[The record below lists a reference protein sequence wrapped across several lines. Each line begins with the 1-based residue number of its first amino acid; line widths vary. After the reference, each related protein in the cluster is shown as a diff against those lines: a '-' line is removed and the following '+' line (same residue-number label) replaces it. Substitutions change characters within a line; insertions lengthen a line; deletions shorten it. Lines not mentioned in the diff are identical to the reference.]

1 MRKFMKKKVL
11 LLCICICACLIVCQ
25 RIASKQGVF
34 QEEISFLEKYHD
46 FFEKENAQRAALIH
60 LDDDLIPELL
70 ILKNGEY
77 RLYTFEDSQVKAIT
91 MPNAEVKAKAY
102 GQQHNFEE
110 AEYQTF
116 YWFEYVPYQ
125 GLIRVHGGDDER
137 NDQYLKYSDGSLS
150 VELEVKTT
158 GTIGRTAWHTYDRE
172 GGIPNEEFLSQIS
185 IQGYDNLIPCGYL
198 YDDIETAY
206 ENMDA
211 TSDTRQMLEDFVSG
225 KINALDHVEG
235 ESDIPENGFVMISY
249 EDYFEYMTAGDEAWI
264 EAINVEYIDFDNDG
278 EDELFIKGYAG
289 SCIYFDV
296 IGNTVYRVLETSST
310 TDMSHVAEFQG
321 KRVIARTDL
330 GHIEREYYRI
340 MEFDPCCCLIDW
352 FVLSASYE
360 GTTYTEEDEFSYRN
374 REISMYEFEELLD
387 SIQLP

>member
-1 MRKFMKKKVL
+1 MKKKVL
-11 LLCICICACLIVCQ
+11 LLCICICACLIACQ
-25 RIASKQGVF
+25 RVVPKKDVF
-34 QEEISFLEKYHD
+34 QKEISFLEKYHD
-46 FFEKENAQRAALIH
+46 FFEKENAQRVAFIY
-60 LDDDLIPELL
+60 LDDDPIPELL

-77 RLYTFEDSQVKAIT
+77 RLYTFEDSQVKAIA
-91 MPNAEVKAKAY
+91 MPNAEVKANAY

-125 GLIRVHGGDDER
+125 GLIRVHGGDEER

-150 VELEVKTT
+150 VELEVKTI

-172 GGIPNEEFLSQIS
+172 GEIPNEEFLSQIS
-185 IQGYDNLIPCGYL
+185 VLGYDNLIPCGYL
-198 YDDIETAY
+198 YDDIDTAY
-206 ENMDA
+206 ENMGA

-249 EDYFEYMTAGDEAWI
+249 EDYFEYMTVGDEAWI

-278 EDELFIKGYAG
+278 EEELFIKGYAG

-296 IGNTVYRVLETSST
+296 IGDTVYRVLETSST
-310 TDMSHVAEFQG
+310 TDVSHVAEFQG

-330 GHIEREYYRI
+330 GHMEREYYRI

-360 GTTYTEEDEFSYRN
+360 GTMYTEEDEFSYRD
-374 REISMYEFEELLD
+374 REISMYEFEELVD
-387 SIQLP
+387 SIRLL

>member
-1 MRKFMKKKVL
+1 MKRKIL
-11 LLCICICACLIVCQ
+11 LLCICICVCFNACQ
-25 RIASKQGVF
+25 RVVPEQDVSQK
-34 QEEISFLEKYHD
+34 ETSFLDKYHG
-46 FFEKENAQRAALIH
+46 FFEKENAQRAALIY

-77 RLYTFEDSQVKAIT
+77 RLYTFEDSQVKAIA
-91 MPNAEVKAKAY
+91 MPNAEVKANAY

-110 AEYQTF
+110 AEYKTF

-125 GLIRVHGGDDER
+125 GLIRVHGGDEET

-150 VELEVKTT
+150 IELEVKTI
-158 GTIGRTAWHTYDRE
+158 GTIWRTAWHTYDRE
-172 GGIPNEEFLSQIS
+172 GEIPNEEFLNQIPVL
-185 IQGYDNLIPCGYL
+185 GYDKLIPCSYL

-206 ENMDA
+206 ENMGA
-211 TSDTRQMLEDFVSG
+211 TSDTRQVLEDFVSG
-225 KINALDHVEG
+225 KINALDHVER
-235 ESDIPENGFVMISY
+235 ESDIPENSFVMISY
-249 EDYFEYMTAGDEAWI
+249 EDYLEYMTAGDEVWI
-264 EAINVEYIDFDNDG
+264 DATRVAYIDFDNDG

-296 IGNTVYRVLETSST
+296 VGDTVYKVLETNGTADRSN
-310 TDMSHVAEFQG
+310 VAEFQG

-330 GHIEREYYRI
+330 GHIEREVYWI

-352 FVLSASYE
+352 FCLSASYE

-374 REISMYEFEELLD
+374 REIPMCEFEELVD
-387 SIQLP
+387 SIQLL